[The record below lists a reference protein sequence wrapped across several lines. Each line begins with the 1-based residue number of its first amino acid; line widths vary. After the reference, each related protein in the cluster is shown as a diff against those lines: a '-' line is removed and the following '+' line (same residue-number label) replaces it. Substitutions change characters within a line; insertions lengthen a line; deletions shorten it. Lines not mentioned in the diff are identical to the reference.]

1 MKVLGSCMKMLG
13 FGLRK
18 NIGVGKLYEML
29 GFGLRRKNTDV
40 GKLYENVGIL
50 KTLLL

>member
-18 NIGVGKLYEML
+18 NIGVGKLYE
-29 GFGLRRKNTDV
+29 
-40 GKLYENVGIL
+40 NVGIW
-50 KTLLL
+50 T